1 MQMKLA
7 SLDYAL
13 DTIILGATRSMISF
27 QKKSEQITLPES
39 STTMRNLAEF
49 VSSPDLTP
57 SELKKTIDLIDEELK
72 SKDPRSDF
80 GIVKE
85 DNYFDQRLSVILTRT
100 KVVRSLYVLIAEVS
114 ARVEKGVMND
124 FYMKALENKD
134 VSESDL
140 SKAIR
145 FGILSNEPQRI

>member
-1 MQMKLA
+1 MLQHF
-7 SLDYAL
+7 
-13 DTIILGATRSMISF
+13 GF
-27 QKKSEQITLPES
+27 
-39 STTMRNLAEF
+39 F
-49 VSSPDLTP
+49 
-57 SELKKTIDLIDEELK
+57 
-72 SKDPRSDF
+72 F